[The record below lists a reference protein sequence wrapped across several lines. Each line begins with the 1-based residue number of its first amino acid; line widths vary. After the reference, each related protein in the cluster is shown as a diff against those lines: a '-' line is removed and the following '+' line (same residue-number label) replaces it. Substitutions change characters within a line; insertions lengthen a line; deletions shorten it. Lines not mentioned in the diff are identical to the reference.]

1 MTNTTKLSP
10 GRFITLEGGEGA
22 GKSTQAKELKS
33 YLEHKRKKVLLTR
46 EPGGSF
52 GAEELRN
59 LLVSGD
65 EHRWD
70 PVSETLLLY
79 AARRDHWVKTIQ
91 PSLENGVWVISDR
104 FSDSTMVYQGFG
116 KGLDLS
122 FIEKLHQ
129 LTLGEIYPDITLI
142 LDISAELGLERSL
155 NRDKKTQTNDT
166 RFENMDLTFHQ
177 RLRSGFQEV
186 VIKNPNRVFSINAE
200 KSVKNVK
207 ANIISIIS
215 QKFETELSSNEY

>member
-1 MTNTTKLSP
+1 VTDITNLPS

-22 GKSTQAKELKS
+22 GKSTQAKELKN
-33 YLEHKRKKVLLTR
+33 YLERKRKKVLLTR

-52 GAEELRN
+52 GAEQLRN

-65 EHRWD
+65 ENRWD

-79 AARRDHWVKTIQ
+79 AARRDHWIKTIR
-91 PSLENGVWVISDR
+91 PSLETGVWVISDR

-129 LTLGEIYPDITLI
+129 LTLGEKIYPDLTLV
-142 LDISAELGLERSL
+142 LDISAQLGLERSL
-155 NRDKKTQTNDT
+155 NRDQQTQTKDT
-166 RFENMDLTFHQ
+166 RFENMNLTFHQ

-200 KSVKNVK
+200 KPVKIVT
-207 ANIISIIS
+207 AEIISIIS
-215 QKFETELSSNEY
+215 QKFETDLSK